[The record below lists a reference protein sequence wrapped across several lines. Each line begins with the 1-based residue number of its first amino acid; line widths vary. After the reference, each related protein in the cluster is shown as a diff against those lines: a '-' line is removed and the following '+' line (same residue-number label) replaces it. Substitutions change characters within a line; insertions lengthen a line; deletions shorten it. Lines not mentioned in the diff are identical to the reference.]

1 MKMKLSCL
9 PVSLF
14 GEINT
19 GKMPIEEFFALAEEI
34 GLDGIDISMN
44 YLHCHSAVYV
54 REMRERFEK
63 QKLPVIM
70 CATYPDF
77 TNPDPM
83 QREREVAYFNAD
95 IALCD
100 ALHIPY
106 LRILAGQ
113 AHPGVDPE
121 QGIAWAVECMKR
133 CAAFAEKTGVTLV
146 YEDHGKPGAWDYI
159 DMTYPPELFLKT
171 VEGIRDTSIGIN
183 FDIGNIVAAGEDP
196 VKIAKMILPK
206 IKTIHVSDMEAF
218 GTFKPVLVGT
228 GATPLKEVFRTLKE
242 GGFDGWYC
250 IEEAS
255 NTGFDGIRKAVANTR
270 RIWEEA

>member
-1 MKMKLSCL
+1 MKLSCL

-14 GEINT
+14 DEINT
-19 GKMPIEEFFALAEEI
+19 GKMPIEEFFRLAEEV

-54 REMRERFEK
+54 RQIREKFEA
-63 QKLPVIM
+63 QRLPVIM

-77 TNPDPM
+77 TNPDPV
-83 QREREVAYFNAD
+83 QREREVAYFISD

-113 AHPGVDPE
+113 AHPGVDVNE
-121 QGIAWAVECMKR
+121 GIAWAVECMKK
-133 CAAFAEKTGVTLV
+133 CADFADKTGVTLV

-159 DMTYPPELFLKT
+159 DMTYPPELFLKV
-171 VEGIRDTSIGIN
+171 VEGIRDTNIGIN
-183 FDIGNIVAAGEDP
+183 FDIGNIVAYGEDP
-196 VKIAKMILPK
+196 LKIMKQVMPK
-206 IKTIHVSDMEAF
+206 IKTIHVSDMKEY
-218 GTFKPVLVGT
+218 GTFAPVLIGT
-228 GATPLKEVFRTLKE
+228 GAVPLKETFHYLKE
-242 GGFDGWYC
+242 QQFDGWVC

-255 NTGFDGIRKAVANTR
+255 FTGFDGIRSAVATTR
-270 RIWEEA
+270 KLWEEA